1 MSDRIRN
8 RISIIDG
15 DITHQHVD
23 AIVNAANP
31 TLLGGG
37 GVDGAIHCAAG
48 PALLEDCR
56 TLGGCRTG
64 EAKITRGYNLPAR
77 FVIHTVGPV
86 WYGGNTGE
94 DELLAACYHNSL
106 TLAELSDLHSVAF
119 PAISTGA
126 YGFPLRRAAKI
137 AIRTVLEF
145 ISYHP
150 AVEKVIFVCHGK
162 TASGIYLDLL
172 KREISGNPA
181 YTMAQAISA
190 HLLMIETSHGI
201 SIKNKEEIIKKIAPE
216 AKDDT
221 QAFSAGIS
229 LNNRVAVS
237 GVQGNVTVP
246 DSVIVQIIKHLK
258 NM

>member
-126 YGFPLRRAAKI
+126 YSFPLRRAAEI